1 MHKENFLEKIVQKDY
16 SNQLEKIIETKDF
29 SEDVKNLLLSILYK
43 IDISYKDY
51 STVKRN
57 VESKQEYTEKIL
69 ETIKNNCDQIII
81 AKPNSEELNILGERT
96 FLVDSENKK
105 IICYPIERK
114 LLYCISKISKNQE
127 IIRNDRFIVN
137 KTISNLIN
145 IGNNINT
152 VEPLRDFNGWSWLII
167 KKEIENLNYNLIYQN
182 LRILL
187 GEKFLNSWTKN
198 TEYLIDYYSEFQS
211 EIETKFGKDIKNE
224 IIQLLEKISILIEIE
239 INKESEIEFKEI
251 KKRLE
256 DELSKFENKTE
267 FIENIT
273 KQKKEL
279 NSKILNIEKIISDKE
294 LLQKE
299 YQIRNEQLPLEKKI
313 FSRKVLVKILKEEK
327 EKILEEIEQKN
338 TLLNPTKFVEE
349 KSKIEKKHKLLK
361 IIDFE
366 NRTKEKNKMIEDFQK
381 VFLKCFFELVKK
393 AETKEEI
400 IDLIYKFRYYN
411 LLPVNEQIII
421 NQEEQLQDNINEIH
435 EVLLKKAIN
444 LKIISAFSEEIQE
457 NTEALKFI
465 FNTKIISLEEIYIS
479 IKKEKEK
486 YYIEFSENNNN
497 AYEEKFEIN
506 SIKKDKLKVKL
517 NKKIKLFA

>member
-1 MHKENFLEKIVQKDY
+1 MHKENLLAKIVQKDY

-57 VESKQEYTEKIL
+57 VESKQEYIEKIL
-69 ETIKNNCDQIII
+69 EIIKNKCDQIII

-96 FLVDSENKK
+96 FLVDAENKK

-114 LLYCISKISKNQE
+114 LLYCISKISKNKE

-145 IGNNINT
+145 IGNSINT

-182 LRILL
+182 FRILL
-187 GEKFLNSWTKN
+187 GEKFLNSWTQN
-198 TEYLIDYYSEFQS
+198 TEYLIDYYSEFQN
-211 EIETKFGKDIKNE
+211 EIETKFGKEVKDG

-239 INKESEIEFKEI
+239 INKESEIELKE
-251 KKRLE
+251 KKKKLE
-256 DELSKFENKTE
+256 EELLKFENKTE

-279 NSKILNIEKIISDKE
+279 NLKILNIEKIISDKE
-294 LLQKE
+294 LLEKE
-299 YQIRNEQLPLEKKI
+299 YQIRNEKLPLEKKI
-313 FSRKVLVKILKEEK
+313 FSKKVLVKILKEEK

-338 TLLNPTKFVEE
+338 TLLNPAKFVEE
-349 KSKIEKKHKLLK
+349 KSKIEKKYELLK

-366 NRTKEKNKMIEDFQK
+366 NRTKEKNKMIENFQK

-393 AETKEEI
+393 AETKDEI
-400 IDLIYKFRYYN
+400 IDLMYKFRYYN
-411 LLPVNEQIII
+411 LLPFDEKI
-421 NQEEQLQDNINEIH
+421 NISQNEQLQEGLS
-435 EVLLKKAIN
+435 EMGKVLLKKAIE
-444 LKIISAFSEEIQE
+444 LKIINIPSEHLQE
-457 NTEALKFI
+457 STKALKFI
-465 FNTKIISLEEIYIS
+465 FKTQIISLEEIYIS

-486 YYIEFSENNNN
+486 YYIEFSEHNDN
-497 AYEEKFEIN
+497 AYEEKFEIDN
-506 SIKKDKLKVKL
+506 IKKDEFKVKL
-517 NKKIKLFA
+517 NKNIKLFA